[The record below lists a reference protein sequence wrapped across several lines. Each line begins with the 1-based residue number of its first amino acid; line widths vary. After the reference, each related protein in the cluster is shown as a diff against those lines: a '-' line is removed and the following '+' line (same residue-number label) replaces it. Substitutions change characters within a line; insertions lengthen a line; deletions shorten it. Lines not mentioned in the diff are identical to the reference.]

1 MNAYTV
7 SNFGM
12 VAEPSFYMLLVVFI
26 IAPLIVGSVIDIAAT
41 QVAGSQYCSF
51 KDGETRCTILKSDV
65 PSAVRESGRF
75 VVQLSL
81 IIAVVVGFSKVLP
94 VYSGLLTKTPLG
106 VLGTALFIATQSDLM
121 EDFRRLLNGLL
132 FAIKNK

>member
-1 MNAYTV
+1 
-7 SNFGM
+7 
-12 VAEPSFYMLLVVFI
+12 MLLLAFI
-26 IAPLIVGSVIDIAAT
+26 IAPIIVGSIIDIAAT
-41 QVAGSQYCSF
+41 QIAGSQHCSF

-65 PSAVRESGRF
+65 PAAVRESGRF

-81 IIAVVVGFSKVLP
+81 IIAVVVGFGKLLP

-106 VLGTALFIATQSDLM
+106 MLGLALFIATQSDLM
-121 EDFRRLLNGLL
+121 GDFRRLLNGLL

>member
-7 SNFGM
+7 SNFGV
-12 VAEPSFYMLLVVFI
+12 VAEPSFYMLLVAFI

-41 QVAGSQYCSF
+41 QVAGSQHCSF

-81 IIAVVVGFSKVLP
+81 IIAVVVGFCKVFP

-106 VLGTALFIATQSDLM
+106 VLGASLFIATQSDLM

>member
-7 SNFGM
+7 SNFGV
-12 VAEPSFYMLLVVFI
+12 VAEPSFHMLLLVLI

-41 QVAGSQYCSF
+41 QVAGSQHCSF

-65 PSAVRESGRF
+65 PSAVREAGRF
-75 VVQLSL
+75 IVQLSL
-81 IIAVVVGFSKVLP
+81 IIAVVVGFGKMLP
-94 VYSGLLTKTPLG
+94 VYFTLLTKTPLG
-106 VLGTALFIATQSDLM
+106 MLGLSLFVATQSDLM